1 MRPMGTGPLA
11 VGKKWFHT
19 IVVVGAS
26 LTAGA
31 GCSSSAATDAGS
43 PDSGATADTASG
55 SPDGGSSGPGD
66 TATDYPSILIPY
78 R

>member
-1 MRPMGTGPLA
+1 MGNGPLA

-31 GCSSSAATDAGS
+31 GCSSTAGADAGA
-43 PDSGATADTASG
+43 PDSGATADTASN

-66 TATDYPSILIPY
+66 APAEYPSILIPY